1 MSNDLIGDLSKTR
14 LFDLVTP
21 LLNRK
26 KSGLIQIKGHEVGEL
41 YIEGGNII
49 HAKTGDASGEDAIL
63 TIMEW
68 DAGRVTFNW
77 EAATDEQ
84 TVFMPTEQLLVIW
97 TNREN
102 EWRKIREVIP
112 SLDVVFHIPINSSP
126 EDRNI
131 QAIHWRILALCNGSR
146 TVADIAVALKWH
158 AFETSQA
165 MYQMVQNGL
174 LERGD
179 DKISEVKP
187 PVINKTVNGNFFPVI
202 ENELSKIMGPM
213 APIIIDDII
222 SDFGESR
229 DAFPVDRLPPFVQAV
244 GEEITDKT
252 KRATFA
258 KFMTEFLAQKQ
269 K

>member
-49 HAKTGDASGEDAIL
+49 HAKTGDSSGEEAIL

-68 DAGRVTFNW
+68 DTGRVTFNW
-77 EAATDEQ
+77 EATTDEQ

-102 EWRKIREVIP
+102 EWKRIREVIP
-112 SLDVVFHIPINSSP
+112 SLDVVLQMPINSSP

-131 QAIHWRILALCNGSR
+131 QAVHWKILALCNGSR
-146 TVADIAVALKWH
+146 TVSDIAEIMKWH
-158 AFETSQA
+158 PFETSQA

-174 LERGD
+174 LERG
-179 DKISEVKP
+179 SEKKAEEKP
-187 PVINKTVNGNFFPVI
+187 QAINKTVNGNFFPVI

-213 APIIIDDII
+213 AAIIIDDII
-222 SDFGESR
+222 ADFGESR

-244 GEEITDKT
+244 GEEIADKA
-252 KRATFA
+252 KRALFA
-258 KFMTEFLAQKQ
+258 KLMTEFLAQKQ

>member
-26 KSGLIQIKGHEVGEL
+26 KSGLIQIKGHKVGEL

-49 HAKTGDASGEDAIL
+49 HAKTDDSSGEEAIL
-63 TIMEW
+63 SIMEW
-68 DAGRVTFNW
+68 DTGRVTFNW
-77 EAATDEQ
+77 EATTDEQ

-97 TNREN
+97 TNREM
-102 EWRKIREVIP
+102 EWSRIREVIP
-112 SLDVVFHIPINSSP
+112 SLDLVFQMPINSSP

-146 TVADIAVALKWH
+146 TVADIATALKWH
-158 AFETSQA
+158 PFETAQA
-165 MYQMVQNGL
+165 MYQMCQSGL

-179 DKISEVKP
+179 EKKAEGKTP
-187 PVINKTVNGNFFPVI
+187 AMNKTVNGNFFPVI

-252 KRATFA
+252 KRALFA
-258 KFMTEFLAQKQ
+258 KIMTDFLAQKQ

>member
-49 HAKTGDASGEDAIL
+49 HAKTGDSSGEETIL
-63 TIMEW
+63 AMMEW
-68 DAGRVTFNW
+68 DTGRVTFNW
-77 EAATDEQ
+77 EATTEEQ

-102 EWRKIREVIP
+102 ELRRIKEVIP

-146 TVADIAVALKWH
+146 TVADIAEALKWH
-158 AFETSQA
+158 PFETSQA

-174 LERGD
+174 LEMGPE
-179 DKISEVKP
+179 KKTEEKLQ
-187 PVINKTVNGNFFPVI
+187 INKTVNGNFFPVI
-202 ENELSKIMGPM
+202 ESELSKIMGPM
-213 APIIIDDII
+213 AAIIIDDII

-252 KRATFA
+252 KRALFA
-258 KFMTEFLAQKQ
+258 KLMTEFLAQKQ